1 MPTGYTSDLYDGK
14 DVSFRD
20 FVLRCSRAMGAAV
33 LLRDHDSSVVPTPEN
48 VNGGGGYYTSRL
60 QDARTELRHWTE
72 LAGPALEAET
82 ETFNAAQRKSL
93 ADDKAKR
100 DRIAASYRG
109 MIQQVEE
116 WVPPTPDHEGLK
128 DFMLQQLRDS
138 LKHDAEP
145 TDPRWYQEY
154 LPTDL
159 RDMKIGNLTQE
170 ITRLEKSADEDVERD
185 RSRVEW
191 VEALYASLP
200 AATVSDHA

>member
-1 MPTGYTSDLYDGK
+1 MPTGYTAALYEGE

-48 VNGGGGYYTSRL
+48 VNGGSGYYTSRL
-60 QDARTELRHWTE
+60 QDARTELLHWQE
-72 LAGPALEAET
+72 LKGPALEEAT
-82 ETFNAAQRKSL
+82 ETFNAAQRQGL
-93 ADDKAKR
+93 ADDEAKR
-100 DRIAASYRG
+100 VRIGESYTG
-109 MIQQVEE
+109 MIDQVEAWE
-116 WVPPTPDHEGLK
+116 PPTPDHQGLK
-128 DFMLQQLRDS
+128 DFMLQQLNDS
-138 LKHDAEP
+138 LEHDASP

-154 LPTDL
+154 LPGDL

-170 ITRLEKSADEDVERD
+170 IERLEKSAEEDKERD
-185 RSRVEW
+185 QGRVEW